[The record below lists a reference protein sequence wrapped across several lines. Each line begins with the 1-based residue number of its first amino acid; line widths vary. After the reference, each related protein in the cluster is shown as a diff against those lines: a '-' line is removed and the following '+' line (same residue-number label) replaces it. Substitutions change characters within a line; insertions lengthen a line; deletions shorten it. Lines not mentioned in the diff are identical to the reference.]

1 MLNVKS
7 IRKLVNSIAK
17 EYSELCEISSKTLAQ
32 NPKYDKVRSK
42 KPIFGDFYCP
52 QLLYWIANDT
62 VEKDCVCPKCGRH
75 TKWNYTTHCYNT
87 FCSRE

>member
-32 NPKYDKVRSK
+32 NPKYDKVR
-42 KPIFGDFYCP
+42 
-52 QLLYWIANDT
+52 
-62 VEKDCVCPKCGRH
+62 PKIK
-75 TKWNYTTHCYNT
+75 TYIW
-87 FCSRE
+87 

>member
-17 EYSELCEISSKTLAQ
+17 EYPELCEISSTTLAQ

-42 KPIFGDFYCP
+42 IKTYI
-52 QLLYWIANDT
+52 W
-62 VEKDCVCPKCGRH
+62 
-75 TKWNYTTHCYNT
+75 
-87 FCSRE
+87 